1 MADGNT
7 FGPKRGGR
15 PRVATTEQRATI
27 FRLYYKEE
35 WTARRIRE
43 TLFPDLKA
51 ETIRK
56 IAQQE
61 RRNLQP

>member
-1 MADGNT
+1 
-7 FGPKRGGR
+7 
-15 PRVATTEQRATI
+15 VATTEQRATI